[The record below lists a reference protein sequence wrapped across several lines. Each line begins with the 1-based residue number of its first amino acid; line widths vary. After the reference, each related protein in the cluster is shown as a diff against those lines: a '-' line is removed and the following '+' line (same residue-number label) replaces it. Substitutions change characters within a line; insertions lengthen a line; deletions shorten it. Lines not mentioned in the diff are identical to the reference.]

1 MRTSH
6 STIPRSALILGSAI
20 AVVGLVAAAPA
31 HAASSGSPG
40 RCNGQKLQMKP
51 KCHGQKMDQGSAMS
65 RHQAVN
71 RTNSTTGAS
80 SKEPAQPISGQKANQ
95 PVAAPKTQ

>member
-6 STIPRSALILGSAI
+6 STIPKSALILGSAV

-31 HAASSGSPG
+31 HAATSGSSGQ
-40 RCNGQKLQMKP
+40 CNGQKMQMKP
-51 KCHGQKMDQGSAMS
+51 KCQGRKMDQGSAMS

-80 SKEPAQPISGQKANQ
+80 SREPAQPMSGQKANQ
-95 PVAAPKTQ
+95 PIAAPKTQ